1 MRLNTA
7 NICADALIGV
17 LSGTDALIDRQEKIA
32 ASAESADRAIGE
44 WVRGFEKSG
53 GVDALMLNTNYH
65 VSYIPCRTWD
75 TSWRKLDGTRVTAE
89 SLEAIPH
96 WSSRFVRAHEM
107 GIEPYALALKH
118 ARESGL
124 QCWFSVRMNEFHDL
138 RWPETSATLWL
149 EHPEYRQ
156 AADLPFDY
164 RHEEVRRYYVDYIAE
179 LCRDYDIDGIE
190 LDMIRRFEPNADDS
204 LRAAVTECVRAV
216 SRVVD
221 EISREKGKRILVSAR
236 VYGLPEAARDHACE
250 ADLWAREG
258 LVDGLTL
265 SNFHTPCDYNL
276 PFERW
281 RRLIGPSETFMQ
293 AGCDFGNFGIM
304 WNDIRTRVLRQDTA
318 SLRGFADAAL
328 NRGADGVYMFNLNTP
343 DVLDFSALSSREKIL
358 SGERRYILT
367 KHDPGADYELPVS
380 LDGAWHERAL
390 NAGSGGENAVV
401 RVGVDAVPESLEV
414 RVNGETARFIGRMQ
428 PENGRGYVEGVVWN
442 DYARRIVDTLPEA
455 AAYVAEFALPNVAAG
470 AARVALRGLGG
481 EGTGLEIAVGAR

>member
-1 MRLNTA
+1 MRLNTV

-32 ASAESADRAIGE
+32 ASVESAEKAIGG
-44 WVRGFEKSG
+44 WVRGFAQSG
-53 GVDALMLNTNYH
+53 AVDALMLNTNYH
-65 VSYIPCRTWD
+65 VSYIPSRTWD
-75 TSWRKLDGTRVTAE
+75 TAWRKLDGARVSAE

-96 WSSRFVRAHEM
+96 WSSRFVRVHDM
-107 GIEPYALALKH
+107 GIEPYAIALKH
-118 ARESGL
+118 ARENGM
-124 QCWFSVRMNEFHDL
+124 QCWFSVRMNEFHYL
-138 RWPETSATLWL
+138 KWPETSATLWL

-164 RHEEVRRYYVDYIAE
+164 RHEQVRRYYVDYIEE
-179 LCRDYDIDGIE
+179 LCRNYDIDGVE
-190 LDMIRRFEPNADDS
+190 LDMIRRFETNADDS

-216 SRVVD
+216 RRAVD
-221 EISREKGKRILVSAR
+221 EISREKGKRILISAR

-265 SNFHTPCDYNL
+265 SNFHTPCDYDL
-276 PFERW
+276 PIEEW
-281 RRLIGPSETFMQ
+281 RRLIGRDGVFIQ

-328 NRGADGVYMFNLNTP
+328 CRGADGAYMFNLNTP
-343 DVLDFSALSSREKIL
+343 DALDFSALSSREKIL

-367 KHDPGADYELPVS
+367 KHDPGADYQLPVS

-390 NAGSGGENAVV
+390 NVGSGGSSGVV
-401 RVGVDAVPESLEV
+401 RVGVDMVPQSLDV
-414 RVNGETARFIGRMQ
+414 RVNGRDARFIGRMQ

-455 AAYVAEFALPNVAAG
+455 AAYVAEFALPDAVAGEAQIE
-470 AARVALRGLGG
+470 LRGLGG
-481 EGTGLEIAVGAR
+481 EVIWLELAVRAQ